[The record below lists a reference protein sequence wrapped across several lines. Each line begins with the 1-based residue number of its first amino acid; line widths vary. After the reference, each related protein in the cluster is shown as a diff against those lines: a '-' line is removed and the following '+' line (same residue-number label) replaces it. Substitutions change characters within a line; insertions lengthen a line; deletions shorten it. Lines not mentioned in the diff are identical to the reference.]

1 MYCAQFLACLIDC
14 FFAFWLCICIRL
26 FALFFPIVWCI
37 PSCVLLSNFAD
48 SLFLHFAGFSVVPHP
63 RLQCQ
68 LVPSIRFFL
77 RHISYFRLFLGPDV
91 YYVVLIHFLAVFL
104 LSSVLAFLLHKSVV
118 MHQVAL
124 ARFAFV

>member
-1 MYCAQFLACLIDC
+1 M
-14 FFAFWLCICIRL
+14 L
-26 FALFFPIVWCI
+26 FALFFPIVLCI

-63 RLQCQ
+63 RLPCQ

-91 YYVVLIHFLAVFL
+91 YYVVLIHFFTVFL

-118 MHQVAL
+118 MHQFAL